1 MLRRALLVLV
11 SIAAL
16 VILALPALSAEQ
28 PKTAPAAAAQAP
40 ALTADQ
46 NAKLAKL
53 RALPAPDPS
62 LTLSAQAG
70 QFVLKALSA
79 RKEISCGIY
88 LYPPNANPAATA
100 ARIYLVNSTGQA
112 LPAGAKKVEWEVEGY
127 PASCCKGVGY
137 VTTVWPPN
145 PPTAVFLATPPMLNP
160 PQPWT
165 RPCKA
170 WVTLP

>member
-1 MLRRALLVLV
+1 MLKKILVLV
-11 SIAAL
+11 ALAAL
-16 VILALPALSAEQ
+16 VVLAL
-28 PKTAPAAAAQAP
+28 P

-46 NAKLAKL
+46 PKTVSAVAQQAPALAADQSAKLAKL
-53 RALPAPDPS
+53 RAMPAPDPN

-88 LYPPNANPAATA
+88 LYPPNANPTA
-100 ARIYLVNSTGQA
+100 ASQRIYLVNNTGQA
-112 LPAGAKKVEWEVEGY
+112 FPAGPKKIEWEVEGY
-127 PASCCKGVGY
+127 PAPCCKGVGY
-137 VTTVWPPN
+137 VTQYWYPN
-145 PPTAVFLATPPMLNP
+145 PPTPAFLASPLILNP